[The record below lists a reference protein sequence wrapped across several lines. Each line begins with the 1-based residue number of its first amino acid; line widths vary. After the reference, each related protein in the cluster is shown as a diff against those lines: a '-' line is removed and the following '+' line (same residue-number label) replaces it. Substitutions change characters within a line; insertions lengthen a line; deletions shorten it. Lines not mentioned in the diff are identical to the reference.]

1 MNNHATGLAEKPP
14 WITIMAGPL
23 FFLAFGLI
31 VYFYADR
38 SIDPAPPGQLGA
50 GFWPKMCLVGII
62 LAAGFKAFELFRC
75 RGESGEEGGAC
86 KEMDNFKLALMML
99 LLVLVVPAIGFV
111 GFPIASVLFFGAFLW
126 LAGARKLIN
135 SFPDVG
141 PWHHQPA
148 LHLREGGLP
157 APAQGR
163 VVFRKHYAIDLP
175 RTVHHVR
182 GEE

>member
-1 MNNHATGLAEKPP
+1 MNNHATRRAEKPP
-14 WITIMAGPL
+14 WMTIMAGPL

-62 LAAGFKAFELFRC
+62 LAAGFKGFELFRC
-75 RGESGEEGGAC
+75 RGESGGEGGAC

-126 LAGARKLIN
+126 LAGARKLITLFLTSVLGTISLLYIFVKVVYLPLPKGEWFFEN
-135 SFPDVG
+135 ITLLIYR
-141 PWHHQPA
+141 A
-148 LHLREGGLP
+148 L
-157 APAQGR
+157 
-163 VVFRKHYAIDLP
+163 FIM
-175 RTVHHVR
+175 
-182 GEE
+182 